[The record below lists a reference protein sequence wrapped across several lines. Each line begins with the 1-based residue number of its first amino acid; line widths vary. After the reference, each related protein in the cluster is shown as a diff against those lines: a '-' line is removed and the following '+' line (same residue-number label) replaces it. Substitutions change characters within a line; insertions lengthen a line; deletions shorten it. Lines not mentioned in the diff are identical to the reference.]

1 MTAADGV
8 LVVIICALTA
18 YALLAGA
25 DFGGGVW
32 DLFARGRHADDE
44 RRLISGALGPV
55 WEANHVWLIFVIVAT
70 FSGFPS
76 AFGLIART
84 LELPLAFAVA
94 GIVLRGAA
102 YVYRAYGEEAAG
114 PEQWWGRLFA
124 VASTVTPF
132 MLGVCGAALAT
143 GRLHGAPASSPLAPF
158 RSGFTIV
165 SGLFAV
171 AVTAFL
177 AAVYLCHDAAGSPE
191 TVHLVPGLRRKAL
204 GAAVVAGG
212 LSLALLPLLN
222 RDAPVVAHRF
232 HDRSI
237 PFLVL
242 AVLCGTVSLAVIW
255 RRRYVLA
262 RATAALAVGGV
273 LWGWAV
279 AQYPDLAVG
288 AATARGA
295 AASEANL
302 RALLVAMGF
311 GMAVILPAF
320 GLLLKVFAAPEP
332 AGDGPIHGA

>member
-8 LVVIICALTA
+8 LVVIICSLTA
-18 YALLAGA
+18 YTLLAGA

-32 DLFARGRHADDE
+32 DLFARGRHARAE

-84 LELPLAFAVA
+84 LELPLAFALA

-102 YVYRAYGEEAAG
+102 YVYRAYGEGAAG
-114 PEQWWGRLFA
+114 PEQWWGRVFA
-124 VASTVTPF
+124 IASTVTPF

-143 GRLHGAPASSPLAPF
+143 GKLHTDPMSSPLAPF
-158 RSGFTIV
+158 QSAFTLV

-191 TVHLVPGLRRKAL
+191 TVELVPGFRRKAL
-204 GAAVVAGG
+204 GAAVTAGV
-212 LSLALLPLLN
+212 LSLALLPLLDH
-222 RDAPVVAHRF
+222 DAPVVAHRF
-232 HDRSI
+232 HERSLA
-237 PFLVL
+237 FLAL
-242 AVLCGTVSLAVIW
+242 AVLCGTGSLLLVW

-262 RATAALAVGGV
+262 RITGGLAAGGV

-288 AATARGA
+288 AATASGA
-295 AASEANL
+295 AASGPNM
-302 RALLVAMGF
+302 RALLIAMGF

-320 GLLLKVFAAPEP
+320 YVLLRVFAAPEP
-332 AGDGPIHGA
+332 AGSVADAH